1 MFSSEEL
8 KQILQDR
15 DIIKNVSVVKDSKLF
30 GNVYQTVLQGELII
44 NENEPFVVYIAIPE
58 KWYRDLV
65 DIYIADYKEINYIPH
80 IDNKGKLCL
89 FEAEG
94 ILIDQNLPGIMI
106 QSLLRA
112 QTILEQGFSGENKN
126 DFINEFELYWAQ
138 LKECRIAHLAVE
150 TDRKSRIVKGTIKKG
165 PQRKKEK
172 QMGYIKR
179 CKKAPIYI
187 GENVESLKRWKLE
200 NTPVMNTAY
209 FVIYPEKYIFPPD
222 IRTKLSIDYV
232 NALFHF
238 VPEGEIVSIMSKPR
252 QERIIVFEIHQP
264 SGQTH
269 FVGMYIKGGML
280 KKTSLEKIEEL
291 QPLLME
297 RADKKFLMKRVTEQD
312 SENYKNRILIIGCGS
327 IGGHVICEFAK
338 AGYEDLTIVD
348 YEKLTEENIFRHVLG
363 MEYVNHYKCEA
374 LNTYIQKNIPEV
386 KITTLA
392 ERIEDAIIEEDIN
405 FEDYNLII
413 SATGNHN
420 LNRWINLWMMN
431 NRIRVP
437 VIYLWNEI
445 YGIGNHAAYI
455 KYGNCGC
462 YECIFGRDEET
473 GELYD
478 KTSYCE
484 KGQSI
489 TESAGGCG
497 KTYVPYGNLVS
508 LKTMLL
514 CLKLVKDI
522 FEEKLDD
529 NLLISLKGDN
539 NCLKKHNLETSGRY
553 MRQLEMVKTLTG
565 KKFVNINCGV
575 CNDYNRK

>member
-15 DIIKNVSVVKDSKLF
+15 DIIKNVSVVKDSKVF
-30 GNVYQTVLQGELII
+30 GSVYQTVLQGELII
-44 NENEPFVVYIAIPE
+44 NEKEPFVVYIAIPE

-65 DIYIADYKEINYIPH
+65 DIYVVNYKEIDYIPH

-89 FEAEG
+89 FETEG

-138 LKECRIAHLAVE
+138 LRECRIAHLAVE
-150 TDRKSRIVKGTIKKG
+150 TDRKSRIVKGAIKKA
-165 PQRKKEK
+165 PQRKSEK

-179 CKKAPIYI
+179 CKKASIYI
-187 GENVESLKRWKLE
+187 GENAESLKRWKLE
-200 NTPVMNTAY
+200 NTSVINTAY

-238 VPEGEIVSIMSKPR
+238 VPEGELVSVMSKSR

-264 SGQTH
+264 SGQTN
-269 FVGMYIKGGML
+269 FVGMYIKGGIL
-280 KKTSLEKIEEL
+280 KETSLEKVEEL

-297 RADKKFLMKRVTEQD
+297 RADKKFLMKRVTEQ
-312 SENYKNRILIIGCGS
+312 EIKIYKNRILIIGCGS
-327 IGGHVICEFAK
+327 IGGHVICELSK
-338 AGYEDLTIVD
+338 AGYENLTIVD

-363 MEYVNHYKCEA
+363 MEYVNYYKCEA

-392 ERIEDAIIEEDIN
+392 ERIEDAIIDGEIN

-445 YGIGNHAAYI
+445 YGIGNHVAYI

-462 YECIFGRDEET
+462 YECFFGRDEET

-484 KGQSI
+484 KGQRI

-514 CLKLVKDI
+514 CLKMVKDI
-522 FEEKLDD
+522 FEENLDD
-529 NLLISLKGDN
+529 NILISLKGDN
-539 NCLKKHNLETSGRY
+539 DCLKKHKLKTSGRY
-553 MRQLEMVKTLTG
+553 MRQLEMIKILTG
-565 KKFVNINCGV
+565 KQFVNINCGV

>member
-1 MFSSEEL
+1 M
-8 KQILQDR
+8 
-15 DIIKNVSVVKDSKLF
+15 
-30 GNVYQTVLQGELII
+30 
-44 NENEPFVVYIAIPE
+44 
-58 KWYRDLV
+58 
-65 DIYIADYKEINYIPH
+65 
-80 IDNKGKLCL
+80 
-89 FEAEG
+89 
-94 ILIDQNLPGIMI
+94 
-106 QSLLRA
+106 
-112 QTILEQGFSGENKN
+112 
-126 DFINEFELYWAQ
+126 
-138 LKECRIAHLAVE
+138 E
-150 TDRKSRIVKGTIKKG
+150 TDRKNRIVKGGIKKSSK
-165 PQRKKEK
+165 RKKEK
-172 QMGYIKR
+172 QIEYIKR

-187 GENVESLKRWKLE
+187 GENVESLKRWNLE
-200 NTPVMNTAY
+200 KTPVMNIAY
-209 FVIYPEKYIFPPD
+209 FIIYSEKYIFPPD
-222 IRTKLSIDYV
+222 IRKKLSIDYL
-232 NALFHF
+232 NALLHF
-238 VPEGEIVSIMSKPR
+238 VPEGELASIMPR
-252 QERIIVFEIHQP
+252 SRQDRIVVFEIHQP

-269 FVGMYIKGGML
+269 LVGMYIKGGML
-280 KKTSLEKIEEL
+280 KENSLEKVEEL

-392 ERIEDAIIEEDIN
+392 ERIEDAITEEDIN

-413 SATGNHN
+413 SAAGNHN
-420 LNRWINLWMMN
+420 LNRWINSWIQN
-431 NRIRVP
+431 NKIKVP
-437 VIYLWNEI
+437 VVYLWNEV

-462 YECIFGRDEET
+462 YECFFDRDEET

-478 KTSYCE
+478 KTSYCMR
-484 KGQSI
+484 GQII

-514 CLKLVKDI
+514 CLKMVKNI
-522 FEEKLDD
+522 FEENLDD
-529 NLLISLKGDN
+529 NLLISLKGDSDY
-539 NCLKKHNLETSGRY
+539 LEKHNLETSGRY
-553 MRQLEMVKTLTG
+553 LRQPEQIKILTG
-565 KKFVNINCGV
+565 KQFVNINCGV
-575 CNDYNRK
+575 CNDCNGK